1 MKISRDVAIAVLKH
15 LYKHPKCSFPFLV
28 MCKEYSQEDDDFV
41 EVQPN
46 EWKNIKS
53 DQIYQTFEIREYLQ
67 NKNKLKNKSKAKNL
81 IRKIIIKS
89 IYKTIQ
95 WMANGYKNLYK
106 SELTESESI
115 TEYWENEF
123 YWWKLEAYKD
133 ILYLLKKYKF
143 KI

>member
-1 MKISRDVAIAVLKH
+1 
-15 LYKHPKCSFPFLV
+15 

-46 EWKNIKS
+46 EWKNIKN
-53 DQIYQTFEIREYLQ
+53 DKIYQTFEIREYLQ
-67 NKNKLKNKSKAKNL
+67 NKYKHKNKYQVKWL
-81 IRKIIIKS
+81 IRKIIIKT
-89 IYKTIQ
+89 IYKTTH
-95 WMANGYKNLYK
+95 WMAKAYKKLYK
-106 SELTESESI
+106 SELTESKSI

-133 ILYLLKKYKF
+133 VLYLLKKYKF